1 MFPFQILFFLI
12 SKIARLFTKQA
23 HETGMAGARD
33 GRALGRDGER
43 VDRAAGGDGAVRVG
57 AHDGISK
64 VVSRIAHSP
73 TTPPFSR
80 VSMWLLMNPACTE

>member
-1 MFPFQILFFLI
+1 MLVACELVSLI
-12 SKIARLFTKQA
+12 GTP
-23 HETGMAGARD
+23 
-33 GRALGRDGER
+33 
-43 VDRAAGGDGAVRVG
+43 
-57 AHDGISK
+57 DGISK